1 MATVSIPLL
10 LKDVTGGVRRAEV
23 QGATIA
29 EVIAA
34 LEGLFPGIEA
44 RIRDGQRIRPIFA
57 FTVDG
62 VIATQGLATPVGP
75 ASAVDILPVMGG
87 G

>member
-10 LKDVTGGVRRAEV
+10 LKDVTGGIRRAEV
-23 QGATIA
+23 QGSTIA

-34 LEGLFPGIEA
+34 LDGLFPGIEA
-44 RIRDGQRIRPIFA
+44 RIRDGHRIRPIFA
-57 FTVDG
+57 FTIDG
-62 VIATQGLATPVGP
+62 VIAARGLETPVGP
-75 ASAVDILPVMGG
+75 DSAVDILPVMGG

>member
-1 MATVSIPLL
+1 MAKVSIPLL
-10 LKDVTGGVRRAEV
+10 LKDVTGGIRRAEV
-23 QGATIA
+23 QGTTLA

-62 VIATQGLATPVGP
+62 RFASQGLSTPVAP
-75 ASAVDILPVMGG
+75 DSSIDILPVMGG

>member
-10 LKDVTGGVRRAEV
+10 LKDVTGGIRRAEV
-23 QGATIA
+23 QGSTVA

-34 LEGLFPGIEA
+34 LDALFPGIEA

-62 VIATQGLATPVGP
+62 RIASQGLSTPVGP
-75 ASAVDILPVMGG
+75 QSMVDILPVMGG